1 MPSGITYICRYSS
14 ILKRYCKSF
23 VLLLVANHRAPIALK
38 MAKRKTPD
46 SEPHQP
52 IVPISPP
59 LSALIL
65 YAMGQLGWSLAS
77 FGVGN
82 LLIYFY
88 MPPEQGQPVFPSF
101 LYQGVVLGVLTL
113 IGILSAAG
121 RVFDGLI
128 DPLIANWSDNKAAPG
143 GKRRWFLLRGALPFA
158 LFGALAFYP
167 VASSES
173 GENFA
178 WLALILALYYFFFAF
193 YVIPYNALLAEL
205 GHTPED
211 RLRISTLLSIT
222 WALGFVA
229 GNSAYALQGLFE
241 EMGKTPV
248 QAFQYSVA
256 LLNGIALIFM
266 LLPALFLNEKRYA
279 RQAPG
284 QHSIRQA
291 LGAVLGNA
299 NFRWFLASFL
309 LYWLALTFVQLGI
322 GFYTTLLLELDKS
335 MAFTFSLVS
344 FAASFVLYF
353 PVNFLSRKWGKKWV
367 MLAAYLLFGLIF
379 SVLVFV
385 KIIPVPKEW
394 LVYALGV
401 AAAFPLATFG
411 ILPNAVIGDE
421 VEREE
426 RASGRQLA
434 GMFFGVSAFTMKV
447 GISVANLVFPSL
459 LLFGKSSENPL
470 GVQLTAAAA
479 LLFCIAG
486 WGAFRRY
493 EEHAPG
499 Y

>member
-1 MPSGITYICRYSS
+1 MATRKPSSTESQQPLI
-14 ILKRYCKSF
+14 
-23 VLLLVANHRAPIALK
+23 PI
-38 MAKRKTPD
+38 R
-46 SEPHQP
+46 
-52 IVPISPP
+52 PP
-59 LSALIL
+59 LKILIL

-77 FGVGN
+77 FSVGN

-101 LYQGVVLGVLTL
+101 LYQGAVLGVLTL

-128 DPLIANWSDNKAAPG
+128 DPLVANWSDNKQARV
-143 GKRRWFLLRGALPFA
+143 GKRRWFMLWGALPFA

-167 VASSES
+167 IAGSES
-173 GENFA
+173 GDNFA

-211 RLRISTLLSIT
+211 RLRISTLISVT

-229 GNSAYALQGLFE
+229 GNSAYALQGVFE
-241 EMGKTPV
+241 NMGKTPV
-248 QAFQYSVA
+248 QAFQSSIA

-266 LLPALFLNEKRYA
+266 LLPAFFLDEKRYA
-279 RQAPG
+279 RQIPG
-284 QHSIRQA
+284 DHSIRQA
-291 LGAVLGNA
+291 LSAVFGNR

-322 GFYTTLLLELDKS
+322 GFYTTLLLGLDKS
-335 MAFTFSLVS
+335 MAFTFSLLS
-344 FAASFVLYF
+344 FIASFVLYF
-353 PVNFLSRKWGKKWV
+353 PVNLLTRKWGKKRV
-367 MLAAYLLFGLIF
+367 MLTAYLLFGLIF
-379 SVLVFV
+379 SVLIFI
-385 KIIPVPKEW
+385 KIIPLPKEW
-394 LVYALGV
+394 LLYAMAV

-426 RASGRQLA
+426 RTSGRQLA

-459 LLFGKSSENPL
+459 LLFGKSSDNPV

-479 LLFCIAG
+479 LLFCLAG
-486 WGAFRRY
+486 WGAFRKY
-493 EEHAPG
+493 QESGGGAS
-499 Y
+499 